1 MSAHQKSS
9 PPSLRKRYI
18 QLTLLIGGLV
28 IGFAAYIY
36 SGVVNTNSQ
45 AALILQKTEHQL
57 ETVNNTRNYII
68 NLYRTIDL
76 FLLDPTEQDHAEDI
90 DRLIDQAVDES
101 LKIDHNNIAE
111 LHETHRSLE
120 TALKKLK
127 QDIRLLMETRLDVN
141 RQYPALSISAN
152 DMFTPQTD
160 VNSAISVMIDEI
172 ENGDFSPHSPEIYP
186 LILKTNTLWAKAVSQ
201 LRIYL
206 ANRLTSFSKSIL
218 VTQAESVDAI
228 HQQIQE
234 NFSRLKT
241 LYQHETESFE
251 GLPSLRDA
259 SVATKQ
265 WHDLFQ
271 QVRRINVSSR
281 WREDSHLMKTSVI
294 PLLNNITDLLHK
306 IDQSLRAQESTT
318 INLLNS
324 NSDKLV
330 LLLSATIMLFLFY
343 IFMILGSLE
352 IMVFRPISNVA
363 LALKSKA
370 FGHEG
375 PQFSGKQSQETQSL
389 IEAFHEMDYQ
399 VNRREYALEH
409 QALHDDLTSL
419 PNRVMLNDR
428 LDYNLLSSNRNKKA
442 LTLLLLDLNLFK
454 DVNDS
459 LGHPVGDLLLIQ
471 VGQRLLECVR
481 DVDTVARLGGDEFAI
496 LLPDTDRYQALT
508 ITKKI
513 SQSIAETFCIED
525 HTIHIGASI
534 GIVSYPN
541 DGTNT
546 QTLIQHAD
554 IAMYTAKRNR
564 IDYAFYD
571 AKENE
576 HSLNRIALIND
587 LRKALTNNELELY
600 FQPQLKTKSHLIN
613 GAEALLRWE
622 HPEFGSIQPEKIIEL
637 AEHSGI
643 MNELTDWIIDTA
655 IHHCRTWH
663 DHGFSINVSV
673 NLSVQNLLY
682 KSLCKQVN
690 HFLTKHTLESQYLTL
705 EITENGMMANPGRSI
720 EVLNK
725 LNEMGVRLSIDDFG
739 TGFSSLSYLKQL
751 PVNEIK
757 IDKSFV
763 IDMVENENDATIVRS
778 TIELGH
784 NLGLKVIAEGVES
797 LNTFAMLRKN
807 NCDFCQGFYVSKPMS
822 AQDFSRWMK
831 KQIPHTQNQ
840 IIFNSTLSLE
850 SQTAN

>member
-18 QLTLLIGGLV
+18 RLTLLIGGLV

-90 DRLIDQAVDES
+90 DRLINQVVAEN

-120 TALKKLK
+120 IALKKLK
-127 QDIRLLMETRLDVN
+127 QDVQLLMETRLDVN

-160 VNSAISVMIDEI
+160 VNSAISIMIDEI
-172 ENGDFSPHSPEIYP
+172 ENGDFTPQSPEIYP

-228 HQQIQE
+228 HQQIQK

-241 LYQHETESFE
+241 LYQQETDSFE

-259 SVATKQ
+259 SVSAKQ

-306 IDQSLRAQESTT
+306 MDQSLRAQESTT

-330 LLLSATIMLFLFY
+330 LLLSATIVLFLLY

-375 PQFSGKQSQETQSL
+375 PQFSSKQSQETQSL

-428 LDYNLLSSNRNKKA
+428 LDYNLLAANRNNKA

-496 LLPDTDRYQALT
+496 LLPDTDRYQSLT

-513 SQSIAETFCIED
+513 SQSITETFCID
-525 HTIHIGASI
+525 NHTIHIGASI
-534 GIVSYPN
+534 GIVSYPS
-541 DGTNT
+541 DGTNS

-600 FQPQLKTKSHLIN
+600 FQPQIKTRSHLIY

-643 MNELTDWIIDTA
+643 VNDLTDWVIDNS
-655 IHHCRTWH
+655 IHHCKNWH
-663 DHGFSINVSV
+663 DQGFSINVSV

-690 HFLTKHTLESQYLTL
+690 HFLTKHALESQYLTL
-705 EITENGMMANPGRSI
+705 EITEHGMMANPGRSI

-725 LNEMGVRLSIDDFG
+725 LNKMGVRLSIDDFG

-763 IDMVENENDATIVRS
+763 MDMIENDNDATIVRS

-797 LNTFAMLRKN
+797 LNTFTLLSRSH
-807 NCDFCQGFYVSKPMS
+807 CDFCQGFYVSKPMS
-822 AQDFSRWMK
+822 AQDFSLWMK
-831 KQIPHTQNQ
+831 AQTPHTQNQ
-840 IIFNSTLSLE
+840 VIFKSTPPLKG
-850 SQTAN
+850 QIVN